1 MELCVL
7 GSGSS
12 GNCIYIAAGAT
23 RLLIDAGLS
32 LRALRARLKTLACDV
47 ADLAAVLVTHEH
59 SDHCLGLPALAR
71 ANPALRLLANEGTA
85 AGVEQATRNSGALS
99 WDIFETGAAF
109 EIGALRVQSFSVPH
123 DAGDPVACV
132 LDDGVSRLGI
142 VTDLG
147 ISTPVVRS
155 HLRDCDALVLETNH
169 DVEMLRQSGRPWSL
183 IQRILG
189 RQGHLSNEQAAEL
202 LVEVAGARLR
212 AVFTAHLSADCNT
225 PDLSSYA
232 LRRVLREMGRGDVV
246 IEPTYRDRASVR
258 LVL

>member
-1 MELCVL
+1 LELCVL

-23 RLLIDAGLS
+23 RMLIDAGLS
-32 LRALRARLKTLACDV
+32 LRALRARLKTLECDV
-47 ADLAAVLVTHEH
+47 TDLAAVLVTHEH

-71 ANPALRLLANEGTA
+71 AHPALRLLANESTA
-85 AGVEQATRNSGALS
+85 AGVEQAVRGNGSLS

-132 LDDGVSRLGI
+132 LDDGSSRLGI
-142 VTDLG
+142 ATDLG
-147 ISTPVVRS
+147 IATPVVRR

-169 DVEMLRQSGRPWSL
+169 DIEMLRQSGRPWSL

-202 LVEVAGARLR
+202 LAEVAGARLR
-212 AVFTAHLSADCNT
+212 TVFTAHLSADCNT
-225 PDLSSYA
+225 PDLSAYA
-232 LRRVLREMGRGDVV
+232 LRRALREMGRGDVA
-246 IEPTYRDRASVR
+246 IEPTFRDRASAR
-258 LVL
+258 LAL